1 VVGRPEVLPAI
12 AFVVA
17 VAAALLLVLKSP
29 FPWPMI
35 GLILLGHFFLFEYSV
50 MARNYGIAM
59 LVLFAVATY
68 YPAYRSR
75 GIVLGV
81 LLFLLANCNVFSAIL
96 AGAFL
101 PGDRLSLVAIA
112 DAFAPSRSSRPSTTP
127 PCRTGRM
134 AYPLRRLSQP
144 SSIPPWA
151 SKHSCSP
158 RLFSRVIGHCPSK
171 RRTRCCC
178 SGAPLDLLGDRC
190 LPGGSQRPDCLF
202 GVLRLG
208 AWARAPTATQ

>member
-1 VVGRPEVLPAI
+1 LPAI

-81 LLFLLANCNVFSAIL
+81 WRIVMSSPPFSPARSCY
-96 AGAFL
+96 F
-101 PGDRLSLVAIA
+101 DWWTFSRRQ
-112 DAFAPSRSSRPSTTP
+112 AFAGRSLTH
-127 PCRTGRM
+127 
-134 AYPLRRLSQP
+134 LRRHDLPDLQ
-144 SSIPPWA
+144 
-151 SKHSCSP
+151 
-158 RLFSRVIGHCPSK
+158 
-171 RRTRCCC
+171 RRR
-178 SGAPLDLLGDRC
+178 
-190 LPGGSQRPDCLF
+190 
-202 GVLRLG
+202 
-208 AWARAPTATQ
+208 RAGLVGWPTP